1 MQKRERKGRV
11 GFREPQSFRD
21 EPVCLEKTDRS
32 RGRSRRD
39 KARVCTCGVEWD
51 WLDCQ
56 LLKDRDVSGVV
67 TAQGLHVEGA
77 HTT

>member
-1 MQKRERKGRV
+1 MSQFVWK
-11 GFREPQSFRD
+11 
-21 EPVCLEKTDRS
+21 KTGRS

-39 KARVCTCGVEWD
+39 KARVCTCRVEWD

-56 LLKDRDVSGVV
+56 LLEDRDVSGVV